1 MDVTE
6 RTDETTTS
14 EATFDYTAEIET
26 VVVDMYEFTINEA
39 AVLPII
45 KQRSD
50 PRELTFRGLQA
61 GSLYNLEV
69 TSIVNFE
76 GNQIRSAVTS
86 YRVLMRKL
94 SLVFLSLSMLLLVS
108 NRKLTRI

>member
-14 EATFDYTAEIET
+14 EATFDYTAETET

-39 AVLPII
+39 AVLPIV

-50 PRELTFRGLQA
+50 RPRELTFRGLQA
-61 GSLYNLEV
+61 GTLYTLEV

-76 GNQIRSAVTS
+76 GSPIRSAAMS

-94 SLVFLSLSMLLLVS
+94 SSELLSLSMLVS
-108 NRKLTRI
+108 NLKLTKI